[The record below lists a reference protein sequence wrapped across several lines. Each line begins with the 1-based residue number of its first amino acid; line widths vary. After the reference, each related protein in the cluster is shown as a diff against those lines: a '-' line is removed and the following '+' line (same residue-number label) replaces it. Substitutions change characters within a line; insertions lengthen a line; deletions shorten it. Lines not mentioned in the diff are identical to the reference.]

1 MDQANVYLTDQGK
14 VLQIT
19 NNQTNKFKSID
30 HLRRQL
36 NLKPEEIVVFGD
48 DWNDL
53 EMLTGFPNG
62 VVMEM
67 PIGNCAVRFFTKHK
81 ATIKMGSPMHCT
93 HSWG

>member
-1 MDQANVYLTDQGK
+1 M
-14 VLQIT
+14 LQIT

-62 VVMEM
+62 VVM
-67 PIGNCAVRFFTKHK
+67 GNADRELLLSDSLPNTKQR
-81 ATIKMGSPMHCT
+81 
-93 HSWG
+93 